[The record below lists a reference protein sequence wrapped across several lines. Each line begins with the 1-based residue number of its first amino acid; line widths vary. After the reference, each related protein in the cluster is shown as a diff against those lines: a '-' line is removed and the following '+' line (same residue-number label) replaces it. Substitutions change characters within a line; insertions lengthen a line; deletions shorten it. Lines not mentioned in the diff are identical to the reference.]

1 MMPAEATFSCQ
12 TLVIVAGSYSGTQ
25 SSFFGTVVVENTTGS
40 NTCTTV
46 QQLKVEGGKKWGKRP
61 QKGQSLEA
69 KSAATTNS
77 NAEGFLLLLGKEL
90 WEEEEEKEEAAEA
103 LHKIE
108 AHEYLFIDKHTQ
120 QQQQCLV
127 LVEF

>member
-1 MMPAEATFSCQ
+1 MPAEATFSCQ
-12 TLVIVAGSYSGTQ
+12 TLVIVAGSTVVLVHSPP
-25 SSFFGTVVVENTTGS
+25 FFGTVVAENTTGS

-108 AHEYLFIDKHTQ
+108 AHEYLFIDKHT
-120 QQQQCLV
+120 
-127 LVEF
+127 